1 MTREALAAAA
11 ASMRRE
17 LGLGGACFAGL
28 CAVHVR
34 RLALTP
40 ALCCVQEALA
50 LVLAAP
56 ADSAR
61 RRSRSSRFT
70 RSLRRHHLQLARCAP
85 LHPGPVHLLSTSH
98 IEAACL
104 ACDIQA
110 STGLS
115 MRDFLPKFVDSV
127 PAQSQQQ
134 PAPQAAATGAGNAWA
149 ARPAAVQRALPPPP
163 PPPAAPSRS
172 MFDANQGWPPGGGAA
187 GPAAGFSPAP
197 PPMMSWSVTPA
208 SNGAQHAPPPAVG
221 AYGGSVVAEEE
232 EDDDGFSDPK
242 SRAAR
247 KGERNRDKRRAA
259 GLEPPPDVSAMAP
272 ASVTQRLT
280 ATLVAR
286 KIAVLAHQL
295 APMGFPPAL
304 CAAAVRRHGVDLDSA
319 ASWLLEAAASGSD
332 AAGDAVA
339 DMPVHD
345 ELVAVDDIAA
355 LCGCAR
361 DHVAE
366 VVILAGGDLDATVLA
381 IMEPAAVRAMPVPL
395 PPPQQ
400 QQRASSPP
408 PQGAGALWGG
418 APRGLAAARG
428 GWPVPEQPRT
438 PPQEP
443 AMPGALQAAQPVP
456 ARGAAIVSAASEA
469 AAAQPRQAQ
478 PLAPLAPQPR
488 DESRF
493 ARNFSSN
500 SLSGFSAH
508 ALGGSGSGSG
518 FDLASGGAAD
528 DAVGRY
534 PPPGFSAQSAAA
546 AGGLFSGAGNGG
558 AGAGGLFAG
567 RSAVGGGSS
576 TFPARGS
583 YEGGLGPLAGSNGD
597 NRGPAASLG
606 AFSGLGISAF
616 SSDSLAS
623 AFRTAP
629 PGFSSGSAAAAQPAG
644 ESGLWGAPAASSAR
658 PRLSRL
664 AGYGVSAADSVADDG
679 AVPQAAL
686 LAAAAV
692 ADGKSTLGATYRPAA
707 GAPDELSSL
716 LATLMRGR

>member
-1 MTREALAAAA
+1 
-11 ASMRRE
+11 
-17 LGLGGACFAGL
+17 
-28 CAVHVR
+28 
-34 RLALTP
+34 
-40 ALCCVQEALA
+40 
-50 LVLAAP
+50 
-56 ADSAR
+56 
-61 RRSRSSRFT
+61 
-70 RSLRRHHLQLARCAP
+70 
-85 LHPGPVHLLSTSH
+85 
-98 IEAACL
+98 
-104 ACDIQA
+104 
-110 STGLS
+110 
-115 MRDFLPKFVDSV
+115 MRDFLPKFVDSA
-127 PAQSQQQ
+127 PAPPQQQ
-134 PAPQAAATGAGNAWA
+134 PALQAAAAGAGNAWA
-149 ARPAAVQRALPPPP
+149 ARPAAVQRAPPPPPP
-163 PPPAAPSRS
+163 PPPAPLRG
-172 MFDANQGWPPGGGAA
+172 MFDANPGWPPGGGQA

-197 PPMMSWSVTPA
+197 PPMMSWSAPPA
-208 SNGAQHAPPPAVG
+208 SNGAQHAPPPAMG
-221 AYGGSVVAEEE
+221 AYGGSAAADDDDD
-232 EDDDGFSDPK
+232 DDDGFSDPK

-247 KGERNRDKRRAA
+247 KGERKRDKRRAA
-259 GLEPPPDVSAMAP
+259 GLDPPPEAAAALAP
-272 ASVTQRLT
+272 ASVLQRLT

-286 KIAVLAHQL
+286 KTALLAHQL

-304 CAAAVRRHGVDLDSA
+304 CAAAVRRHGADLDGA

-332 AAGDAVA
+332 ASGDVVA
-339 DMPVHD
+339 DMPVHE
-345 ELVAVDDIAA
+345 ELAAVEDIAA

-381 IMEPAAVRAMPVPL
+381 IMEPAAVRAMPMPL
-395 PPPQQ
+395 PQQQQQ

-408 PQGAGALWGG
+408 PQGASAMWGA
-418 APRGLAAARG
+418 APRGLAATRG

-443 AMPGALQAAQPVP
+443 ALPVAQPVQ
-456 ARGAAIVSAASEA
+456 ARGAAFVSAASEA

-546 AGGLFSGAGNGG
+546 SGGLFSAGGNGS
-558 AGAGGLFAG
+558 AVAGGLFAG
-567 RSAVGGGSS
+567 RSAVGGSS
-576 TFPARGS
+576 AFPARGS
-583 YEGGLGPLAGSNGD
+583 YEGGLGPLAGSSGE
-597 NRGPAASLG
+597 NRGSAASLG
-606 AFSGLGISAF
+606 AFSGLGMSAF
-616 SSDSLAS
+616 SSDPLAS
-623 AFRTAP
+623 AFRPGP
-629 PGFSSGSAAAAQPAG
+629 PGFSGGPAAPAQPAA

-692 ADGKSTLGATYRPAA
+692 ADGKGALGATYRPAA